1 MSFVK
6 CYDCDKHICKTCLS
20 VNHKGERKGSDHT
33 IQPFTDCYLLERKCN
48 VKASWVNDLKCLP
61 NGLLVATTGTL
72 ANNLLTLSVNGQS
85 MNCISL
91 TGDSFRLA
99 VKDVN
104 TVAVSIG
111 NRYSVAIID
120 IEQIKVIQYI
130 NNAIF
135 PLHSYSP
142 FIFIENELFIGVK
155 SNITVTDMSGNIQRR
170 IKLSFTPYDLGY
182 DVASQRIYCID
193 RDHCDLYCIDKDGNN
208 IFTFTDP
215 ESANFHSLTIDNN
228 GNVLVLCTKRDHNS
242 VCVMKVDSVGESS
255 EVVITNIQGPSIS
268 CICFHHMTNS
278 VVIAVYDTIC
288 IYKRDE
294 QVCSSDNYD

>member
-1 MSFVK
+1 MAVVK
-6 CYDCDKHICKTCLS
+6 CYDCDKNMCTECTSIK
-20 VNHKGERKGSDHT
+20 HKEVKKGPDHSM
-33 IQPFTDCYLLERKCN
+33 QPFTDCYLLDCKIRVE
-48 VKASWVNDLKCLP
+48 VSWVNDLKCLP
-61 NGLLVATTGTL
+61 NGLLVATTGTHGEEL
-72 ANNLLTLSVNGQS
+72 ITFSVNGKLKQYIPLS
-85 MNCISL
+85 
-91 TGDSFRLA
+91 GDSFRLA

-111 NRYSVAIID
+111 KLHKNPSVAIVD
-120 IEQIKVIQYI
+120 IEQRKVIQYI
-130 NNAIF
+130 NNTTI
-135 PLHSYSP
+135 PLHSYSQ
-142 FIFIENELFIGVK
+142 FVFIENQLFIAFNSSIIV
-155 SNITVTDMSGNIQRR
+155 SDMSGNIQRR

-193 RDHCDLYCIDKDGNN
+193 RDHCHLYCIDKDGNN

-215 ESANFHSLTIDNN
+215 KSANFHNLTIDNN

-242 VCVMKVDSVGESS
+242 ICVIKVDSVGESS

-288 IYKRDE
+288 IYKRYKKS
-294 QVCSSDNYD
+294 V